1 MSNKILKI
9 KTDSILPEY
18 KTEHSAGMDI
28 YSANEKDIIIKPGE
42 VGKIETDLKVE
53 IPEGYFAAIYP
64 RSSTGV
70 KRNLMLA
77 NSTGIIDSD
86 YRGEIKLF
94 FYNFGNKDQIIKK
107 NERLA
112 QMVIQ
117 AYEKVQIKKVDDLC
131 DSERG
136 EGGFGST
143 GKWWEIKKILIF
155 QDFLRK
161 INIILSF

>member
-28 YSANEKDIIIKPGE
+28 YSSNEEEIIIKPGE
-42 VGKIETDLKVE
+42 VGKVPTDLKIE
-53 IPEGYFAAIYP
+53 IPEGFFVAIYP

-70 KRNLMLA
+70 KRQLMLA

-94 FYNFGNKDQIIKK
+94 FYNFGKNEQVIKK

-112 QMVIQ
+112 QMVVQ
-117 AYEKVQIKKVDDLC
+117 PYEKVEVKKVDELC
-131 DSERG
+131 ESERG
-136 EGGFGST
+136 EGGIGST
-143 GKWWEIKKILIF
+143 GK
-155 QDFLRK
+155 
-161 INIILSF
+161 